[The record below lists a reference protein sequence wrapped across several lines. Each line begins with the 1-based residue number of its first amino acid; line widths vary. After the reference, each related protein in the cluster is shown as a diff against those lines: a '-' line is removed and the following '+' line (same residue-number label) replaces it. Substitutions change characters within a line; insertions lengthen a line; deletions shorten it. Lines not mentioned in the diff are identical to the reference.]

1 MKSRSEILDRFVKA
15 FLFYAIMDYSKNLD
29 LQPIKYFC
37 EFDKVWKTEEWRD
50 IPNYK
55 GIYQVSDLG
64 RVKTLSRLVL
74 KKGIYPFIC
83 KEKIL
88 KSHLHSTGY
97 LKVALVKDKIKK
109 TTSIHQLVSES
120 FLNHKRCGQTL
131 VVNHKNFI
139 KTDNRKVN
147 LEIVTNRVNSNK
159 KHLKSSSIYTGVTWH
174 KSAKKWRSQINIF
187 GKMIILGMFDCE
199 LEASKA
205 YENKLKE
212 ITLNETI

>member
-1 MKSRSEILDRFVKA
+1 MKSRSETLDRFVEA

-29 LQPIKYFC
+29 LADIKYFC
-37 EFDKVWKTEEWRD
+37 EFDKVWKIEQWRD
-50 IPNYK
+50 IPNYE

-88 KSHLHSTGY
+88 KSHLHNTGY
-97 LKVALVKDKIKK
+97 LKVCLVKDKIKQ
-109 TTSIHQLVSES
+109 TTSIHQLVSVS

-139 KTDNRKVN
+139 KTDNRKLN

-159 KHLKSSSIYTGVTWH
+159 KHLKSSSVYTGVTWH
-174 KSAKKWRSQINIF
+174 KSAKKWRSQININ

-212 ITLNETI
+212 ITLYEAK